1 MPCGLSLACGC
12 CSGISLIWDFPP
24 NQYFFLRLHIYLIPC
39 KQNLS
44 WYPDQNQQRFC
55 DFNRHPQ
62 CQTIPKLAI
71 DATLW
76 SQLWKLQSLCN
87 VWSNQWRWSVPPLHC
102 LIIKRYE
109 WAFNRYRHH
118 HQKQVH
124 PLCVF
129 RFQTSKQDRTT
140 HTNRQEGQGQRLTT
154 TSITNSGR
162 RRRMQCISPNMHQL
176 FACGYLL
183 SLWIPPVTDLCT
195 HLILECTFY
204 ILLCNVRLTYIQLNS
219 IQNYSGKVKYKCF
232 WASFLSCRSWSCFR
246 LFFGIIWDAW

>member
-1 MPCGLSLACGC
+1 MTCGLSLACGC
-12 CSGISLIWDFPP
+12 CSGISLFWDFPP
-24 NQYFFLRLHIYLIPC
+24 HQYSFLRLEIYLIPC
-39 KQNLS
+39 KQNHS
-44 WYPDQNQQRFC
+44 WSPDQNQQRFYEF
-55 DFNRHPQ
+55 DRHPQ
-62 CQTIPKLAI
+62 CQTIPKLAM
-71 DATLW
+71 DAMLW

-109 WAFNRYRHH
+109 WAFNRHHHHHH

-124 PLCVF
+124 QLCVY

-154 TSITNSGR
+154 TSITNSVR

-183 SLWIPPVTDLCT
+183 PLWIPPVTDLCT
-195 HLILECTFY
+195 HMH
-204 ILLCNVRLTYIQLNS
+204 LLHTVM
-219 IQNYSGKVKYKCF
+219 
-232 WASFLSCRSWSCFR
+232 
-246 LFFGIIWDAW
+246 